1 MAQYVEKVYASD
13 VWQENRANG
22 QPLGVVRGASVKTSV
37 KHSFSYDGYP
47 WGIDAVQASFLGM
60 EFPLSE
66 KYGKKKLVAAKISAY
81 VTDVSTS
88 ASGSFKSG
96 KMIFGV
102 DDYATDRFQSDA
114 IAAQLEAAELNEG
127 AYNVLINW
135 EDNLGGNLSKAAAN
149 GKMAAAPNVWAGCT
163 GDMIVGNSYRA
174 EAAVQIQSHTGTNR
188 PYAEYTYEDV
198 TPTVKSCTPKSGF
211 VDEKTDNLFG
221 WSFAYNQTA
230 VADTIKQ
237 KAYGFR
243 WRAADASSWNEVT
256 VQSGICSH
264 TVEAGTFP
272 ERGSVQWCVRVQS
285 DDGIWSEWSS
295 VMTLTTVD
303 SIPAAGKLSPDQ
315 CRVDG
320 SSDMEFSWV
329 YEISS
334 GTKQSR
340 YELEYSTDGG
350 SNWVALAAEE
360 TDRHSALIA
369 ANTLKAGQVS
379 WRAKV
384 FNSDGVASGWSDAA
398 RITVL
403 AAPSEPVLQVATAG
417 ARPLLRWQSEGQV
430 SWCLSLTRAG
440 KEIYTT
446 GELPGTEKEYRIP
459 IYLTDE
465 SYEGRLWVKNRY
477 GLLSPTATAS
487 FSVDGHAAS
496 SPQISVKAL
505 SKAAEVTVQGKGF
518 KALYIIRDG
527 KPIHKLI
534 EPGSWIDYSACGM
547 HQYMARGVTAEDR
560 FADSELVFVTVIP
573 SYIQLAAVDALSN
586 PLELR
591 IRRGE
596 MPRAEGAIL
605 RAGEMMLFT
614 GRQGPVYEFSEHLEE
629 SKKLYFSF
637 REKEEFDRLIDL
649 VKKGKPMLYRS
660 WKGERAFAAI
670 TGIEYN
676 MDPVS
681 WDVMISMVAID
692 HNEEIAY
699 TSYEEVTG

>member
-13 VWQENRANG
+13 VWQENRADG
-22 QPLGVVRGASVKTSV
+22 QSLGVVRGTSVKTSV

-114 IAAQLEAAELNEG
+114 TAAQLEAEELNEG

-174 EAAVQIQSHTGTNR
+174 EAAVQIQSHTETNR

-295 VMTLTTVD
+295 VMELTTVD
-303 SIPAAGKLSPDQ
+303 SIPTAGKLSPDKVY
-315 CRVDG
+315 VDG
-320 SSDMEFSWV
+320 SEENRFSWQHS
-329 YEISS
+329 IAT
-334 GTKQSR
+334 GTKQSA
-340 YELEYSTDGG
+340 YEAVFSIDEGES
-350 SNWVALAAEE
+350 WQALSFGE
-360 TDRHSALIA
+360 TWENGFLLPPGVLSSGEML
-369 ANTLKAGQVS
+369 
-379 WRAKV
+379 WRVRTA
-384 FNSDGVASGWSDAA
+384 NSDGVFGDWSESASLIVRAKPAVPVISKVDA
-398 RITVL
+398 VPMVQVFWQ
-403 AAPSEPVLQVATAG
+403 AAEQQGYEVVVGTES
-417 ARPLLRWQSEGQV
+417 SGQ
-430 SWCLSLTRAG
+430 R
-440 KEIYTT
+440 Y
-446 GELPGTEKEYRIP
+446 GTEKSWQCPVWLADGEHP
-459 IYLTDE
+459 
-465 SYEGRLWVKNRY
+465 VKVRVCNRY
-477 GLLSPTATAS
+477 GLWSDWAESTVSIRNVPVGHITLQSRTIGYEVVLRWQTQGEFLEYWILRDGTVIGRLTGNQYVDRES
-487 FSVDGHAAS
+487 CGKSRYRIIGLQNDGHYTES
-496 SPQISVKAL
+496 NEVVEILRVK
-505 SKAAEVTVQGKGF
+505 KAAVG
-518 KALYIIRDG
+518 RDG
-527 KPIHKLI
+527 VWIPAHLNLD
-534 EPGSWIDYSACGM
+534 EPPEHRERRKA
-547 HQYMARGVTAEDR
+547 
-560 FADSELVFVTVIP
+560 
-573 SYIQLAAVDALSN
+573 QLAYSYFWGEELPATQKGDGVSAEHQLSFVLQDPDHRKLLETWMGQRVIYKN
-586 PLELR
+586 PS
-591 IRRGE
+591 G
-596 MPRAEGAIL
+596 MCMKGIL
-605 RAGEMMLFT
+605 DSIDL
-614 GRQGPVYEFSEHLEE
+614 
-629 SKKLYFSF
+629 K
-637 REKEEFDRLIDL
+637 EKETQQVVLTIVEAKEWSD
-649 VKKGKPMLYRS
+649 
-660 WKGERAFAAI
+660 E
-670 TGIEYN
+670 
-676 MDPVS
+676 
-681 WDVMISMVAID
+681 
-692 HNEEIAY
+692 
-699 TSYEEVTG
+699 